1 MLTRRKAKRE
11 LLRPGD
17 VLRRVLLAWLVSAAL
32 LYTLL
37 PHDLRALDT
46 MNGAAAMSFAALVGL
61 WLGCLALLHAAA
73 WVWQTERLE
82 RWLLLAVFVWYA
94 AVALAASFSLPLLGA
109 CVLVLVLL
117 AVYACKG
124 AEERPVEFVT
134 PTRSRS
140 GKALTAVFAALF
152 FAYVG
157 LWLTCR
163 VLSLSCPTYDMG
175 IFTQMFHSMRA
186 TGLPNTT
193 LERDGLLSHFAV
205 HVSPIYYLMLPVF
218 AVFPSAVTLELL
230 QAAVLAS
237 AVIPLWRIARRN
249 GFSGVVSALLCGLL
263 LAYPAYAA
271 GTSYDLHENVFLT
284 PLLLWLFDCLERR
297 RICGTVI
304 FALLTLLVKEDAA
317 VYVAIVGLYVLLEG
331 LLRRDRWRLAVG
343 GALLAGALVYFFA
356 VTSFLSTE
364 GDGVMTYRYGNLMP
378 EGSDSLL
385 SVVKTVLLLPM
396 KAIFECVEKE
406 KLEFLAQTLV
416 PLLGLPLLTR
426 RFERYVLL
434 IPYVLIN
441 LLSDYQY
448 QHSVFFQYAYGSTAF
463 LFYLTVVNLRDLT
476 ERAGERAAQTR
487 LMPVLAALV
496 ISLAFSG
503 VVTLPTVRTTVRYYR
518 GTRAHTEMV
527 REHLDRIPRDA
538 TVTAT
543 CFYTVPLA
551 DCATVYDLQYCSTEH
566 LLSSDYV
573 VLDGSKSYKLYSTE
587 PWEVRPREDFDELL
601 AENGYVVCD
610 SPDSS
615 LTIWCKEES

>member
-37 PHDLRALDT
+37 PHGLRALDT

-73 WVWQTERLE
+73 WIWQTERLE

-175 IFTQMFHSMRA
+175 IFTQMFHSMRT

-193 LERDGLLSHFAV
+193 LERDELLSHFAV

-249 GFSGVVSALLCGLL
+249 GFSDVVSALLCGLL

-551 DCATVYDLQYCSTEH
+551 DCAVVYDLQYCSTEH

>member
-37 PHDLRALDT
+37 PHGLRALDT

-175 IFTQMFHSMRA
+175 IFTQMFHSMRT

-193 LERDGLLSHFAV
+193 LERDELLSHFAV

-448 QHSVFFQYAYGSTAF
+448 QHSVFFQYTYGSTAF

-587 PWEVRPREDFDELL
+587 PWEIRPREDFDELL

>member
-37 PHDLRALDT
+37 PHGLRALDT
-46 MNGAAAMSFAALVGL
+46 MNGAAAMAFAALVGL

-175 IFTQMFHSMRA
+175 IFTQMFHSMRT

-193 LERDGLLSHFAV
+193 LERDELLSHFAV

-297 RICGTVI
+297 CICGTVI

-610 SPDSS
+610 SPDAS

>member
-37 PHDLRALDT
+37 PHGLRALDT

-175 IFTQMFHSMRA
+175 IFTQMFHSMRT

-378 EGSDSLL
+378 EGSNSLL

-587 PWEVRPREDFDELL
+587 PWEIRPREDFDELL

>member
-37 PHDLRALDT
+37 PHGLRALDT

-117 AVYACKG
+117 AVYVCKG

-175 IFTQMFHSMRA
+175 IFTQMFHSMRT

-193 LERDGLLSHFAV
+193 LERDELLSHFAV

-378 EGSDSLL
+378 EGSNSLL

-396 KAIFECVEKE
+396 KAIFECVDKE

-434 IPYVLIN
+434 IPYVLLN
-441 LLSDYQY
+441 LLSDYPY
-448 QHSVFFQYAYGSTAF
+448 QHDVFFQYTYGSTAF
-463 LFYLTVVNLRDLT
+463 LLYLTVVNLRDLT
-476 ERAGERAAQTR
+476 ERAGERSPLTR
-487 LMPVLAALV
+487 RMTVLAALV

-551 DCATVYDLQYCSTEH
+551 DCAAVYDLQYCSTEH

-573 VLDGSKSYKLYSTE
+573 VLDDSESYKLYSTV
-587 PWEVRPREDFDELL
+587 PWEVRPREDFDALL
-601 AENGYVVCD
+601 TENGYVVCD

>member
-37 PHDLRALDT
+37 PHGLRALDT

-140 GKALTAVFAALF
+140 GKVLTAVFAALF

-175 IFTQMFHSMRA
+175 IFTQMFHSMRT

-193 LERDGLLSHFAV
+193 LERDELLSHFAV

-378 EGSDSLL
+378 EDSDSLL

-610 SPDSS
+610 SPDAS

>member
-37 PHDLRALDT
+37 PRGLRALNT
-46 MNGAAAMSFAALVGL
+46 MNSAAAMSFGALLLL
-61 WLGCLALLHAAA
+61 WLGCIALLHAAA

-82 RWLLLAVFVWYA
+82 RWLLLTVFTWYA

-109 CVLVLVLL
+109 CVLVLALL

-124 AEERPVEFVT
+124 AEKRPVEPAT
-134 PTRSRS
+134 AAAGRGGR
-140 GKALTAVFAALF
+140 ALAAVLAALF

-193 LERDGLLSHFAV
+193 LERDGLLSHFSV

-237 AVIPLWRIARRN
+237 AVIPLWRIARHS
-249 GFSGVVSALLCGLL
+249 GFTGLVSALLCGLL

-284 PLLLWLFDCLERR
+284 PLLLWLFDCLERQ
-297 RICGTVI
+297 RIRGTAI

-317 VYVAIVGLYVLLEG
+317 VYVAVVGLYVLLEG
-331 LLRRDRWRLAVG
+331 LLRRDRWRLTVG

-378 EGSDSLL
+378 EGSNSLL

-396 KAIFECVEKE
+396 KAIFECVDKE

-434 IPYVLIN
+434 IPYVLLN
-441 LLSDYQY
+441 LLSDYPY
-448 QHSVFFQYAYGSTAF
+448 QHDVFFQYTYGSTAF
-463 LFYLTVVNLRDLT
+463 LLYLTVVNLRDLT
-476 ERAGERAAQTR
+476 ERAGERSLLTR
-487 LMPVLAALV
+487 RMTVLAALV

-551 DCATVYDLQYCSTEH
+551 DCAVVYDLQYCSTEH

-573 VLDGSKSYKLYSTE
+573 VLDDSESYKLYSTV
-587 PWEVRPREDFDELL
+587 PWEVRPREDFDALL
-601 AENGYVVCD
+601 TENGYVVCD
-610 SPDSS
+610 SPDTS
-615 LTIWCKEES
+615 LTIWCKEIS